1 MFRRCACLIAVL
13 AAAPASAQWS
23 GEVGLGYL
31 GTSGNTSTE
40 SLNGKLALDYTAAS
54 WKNSFKALSTYST
67 DQDETTAE
75 RYAASDKLDWNF
87 SERNY
92 VFASLDWEKDLF
104 GGIRERTSETVG
116 YGRKVLVGPTHFLE
130 AEIGAGARQSE
141 ENVTGLRDDDLIYR
155 GSALYTWKLSETS
168 EFSEGVKL
176 ESGESNTF
184 VESLAEL
191 KLSIVGNLFASISY
205 TVRYNSDVPDG
216 TDETDTFTAIN
227 LSYTFGVQ

>member
-1 MFRRCACLIAVL
+1 MFRCCFVLLAVL
-13 AAAPASAQWS
+13 VFSPASAQWA

-31 GTSGNTSTE
+31 GTSGNTRTE
-40 SLNGKLALDYTAAS
+40 SLNGKLALDYTRGG
-54 WKNSFKALSTYST
+54 WKNGFKAQSTYST

-75 RYAASDKLDWNF
+75 RYALSDKLDWSF

-92 VFASLDWEKDLF
+92 LFVSLDWEKDLF

-116 YGRKVLVGPTHFLE
+116 YGRKLLVGPTHFLE
-130 AEIGAGARQSE
+130 AAIGAGARQSK
-141 ENVTGLRDDDLIYR
+141 ENVTGLRDEDLIYR

-168 EFSEGVKL
+168 AFSEGVKV

-184 VESLAEL
+184 AESLAEL
-191 KLSIVGNLFASISY
+191 KVSIVGNLFVSISY

-216 TDETDTFTAIN
+216 SDQTDTFTAIN
-227 LSYTFGVQ
+227 LSYAFGAQ